1 MKFEL
6 TEALIDEI
14 LFFMEDQEGDFM
26 LDTVEG
32 VVAGGLDGPDFFD
45 EDLDDEDGEGGE
57 RYISLPEWDSSDGF
71 RLMERFAASFRNP
84 MVREE
89 LSSALSQGRGVFR
102 AFKNVLGRHPEVE
115 KLWYSFKEK
124 EMKREVIRWYNG
136 LLEEWGLE
144 QIGIEPE
151 DTDDLVTEDFS
162 FRPLRRDDIFL
173 VESLHRQCLKE
184 FGENIAEAGP
194 SDMGLSEPGPLI
206 ETIINEANVFSGC
219 SGSSSGIVAESS
231 GGEFAGYISGVLND
245 STLYIQSLEVKDE
258 FRGLGVG
265 ETMLA
270 RFLDSFDPNE
280 VNNAFLDLP
289 SWAEGFS
296 RVLLR
301 ESFKPYTVRYW
312 LNFKMRNEE

>member
-14 LFFMEDQEGDFM
+14 LFFMEDQEGNFM

-32 VVAGGLDGPDFFD
+32 IVAGGLDGPDFFD
-45 EDLDDEDGEGGE
+45 ENLDDEDGEGGE

-115 KLWYSFKEK
+115 KLWYSFKDK

-136 LLEEWGLE
+136 LREEWGLE

-151 DTDDLVTEDFS
+151 ETDDLVTEDFS

-173 VESLHRQCLKE
+173 VEALHRRCLEE
-184 FGENIAEAGP
+184 FGESLLEAVP
-194 SDMGLSEPGPLI
+194 SEVNPMI
-206 ETIINEANVFSGC
+206 ETITTEAHVFSC
-219 SGSSSGIVAESS
+219 YSGSSSGIVAESS
-231 GGEFAGYISGVLND
+231 GGEFAGYVSGIVND
-245 STLYIQSLEVKDE
+245 SVLYIQNLEVKDE

-265 ETMLA
+265 EAMLA

-280 VNNAFLDLP
+280 VISAFLDLP

-312 LNFKMRNEE
+312 LNLRMRNEE

>member
-32 VVAGGLDGPDFFD
+32 IVAGGLDGPDFFD

-102 AFKNVLGRHPEVE
+102 AFKNVLVRHPEVE
-115 KLWYSFKEK
+115 KLWYSFKDK
-124 EMKREVIRWYNG
+124 EMKREVVRWYNG
-136 LLEEWGLE
+136 LREEWGLE

-151 DTDDLVTEDFS
+151 DTDDLVTEDFN
-162 FRPLRRDDIFL
+162 FRPLRRDDVFL
-173 VESLHRQCLKE
+173 VEALHRRCLEE
-184 FGENIAEAGP
+184 FGENITEVSRSG
-194 SDMGLSEPGPLI
+194 MNPLV
-206 ETIINEANVFSGC
+206 ETIINEAHVFSGY

-231 GGEFAGYISGVLND
+231 GGEFVGYISGTVSDSVLYVQN
-245 STLYIQSLEVKDE
+245 LEVKDE

-265 ETMLA
+265 EAMLEK
-270 RFLDSFDPNE
+270 FLDSFDPNE
-280 VNNAFLDLP
+280 IIGAFLDLQ

-312 LNFKMRNEE
+312 LNLRMRNEE

>member
-1 MKFEL
+1 
-6 TEALIDEI
+6 
-14 LFFMEDQEGDFM
+14 
-26 LDTVEG
+26 
-32 VVAGGLDGPDFFD
+32 
-45 EDLDDEDGEGGE
+45 
-57 RYISLPEWDSSDGF
+57 
-71 RLMERFAASFRNP
+71 

-115 KLWYSFKEK
+115 KLWYSFKDK

-136 LLEEWGLE
+136 LREEWGLE

-151 DTDDLVTEDFS
+151 ETDDLVTEDFS

-173 VESLHRQCLKE
+173 VEALHRRCLEE
-184 FGENIAEAGP
+184 FGESLLEAVP
-194 SDMGLSEPGPLI
+194 SEVNPMI
-206 ETIINEANVFSGC
+206 ETITTEAHVFSC
-219 SGSSSGIVAESS
+219 YSGSSSGIVAESS
-231 GGEFAGYISGVLND
+231 GGEFAGYVSGIVND
-245 STLYIQSLEVKDE
+245 SVLYIQNLEVKDE

-265 ETMLA
+265 EAMLA

-280 VNNAFLDLP
+280 VISAFLDLP

-312 LNFKMRNEE
+312 LNLRMRNEE